1 MVNVPSGFNNLKTK
15 VDDLDVSKLKT
26 VPVALNKLNVVVS
39 KEEVKNT
46 KFSKANKIRI
56 KYKNK
61 IPVATTL
68 ITMNQYNTDKQ
79 NLKKKI
85 GVV

>member
-26 VPVALNKLNVVVS
+26 VPVDLNKLNVVVS

-46 KFSKANKIRI
+46 KFSEANKIRI